1 MRRTLV
7 LSILALLGVVV
18 GGFFGFLITED
29 FWGDPLDALYLT
41 FMTITTVGYG
51 DLVPVTPEGKVVAMM
66 VAIGGIGAG
75 ISTLQ
80 AVFNLIISNNLRAEL
95 GLPERR
101 TKMKDHYIICGHGNV
116 GREVADRLRANGERF
131 VVVEKDPDKVLTLVG
146 EGIEVIRGD
155 AEDEEVL
162 IKAGIMNAKGLI
174 ATMKDPQNLV
184 TVLTART
191 MNQGMFIISEVED
204 DKNEPKLKK
213 VGANVTVNC
222 HSMGA
227 RIMVG
232 RARQIES
239 DPVCGGDLNGMTLFS
254 AEYDGR
260 TFHFCSSECRE
271 AFKVHPERFMQWQKA
286 IDDSCG
292 ITP

>member
-1 MRRTLV
+1 
-7 LSILALLGVVV
+7 VVI
-18 GGFFGFLITED
+18 GGFLGFLITED
-29 FWGDPLDALYLT
+29 LWGKPLDALYLT
-41 FMTITTVGYG
+41 LMTITTVGYG
-51 DLVPVTPEGKVVAMM
+51 DIVPVTSEGKVVA
-66 VAIGGIGAG
+66 VIVSIGGIAAG

-80 AVFNLIISNNLRAEL
+80 AVFNLAISNNLRSEL

-116 GREVADRLRANGERF
+116 GREVAARLRAKRERF
-131 VVVEKDPDKVLTLVG
+131 VVIEKDPDKVQRMVD

-155 AEDEEVL
+155 AEDEDVL
-162 IKAGIMNAKGLI
+162 VRAGIMNAKGLI
-174 ATMKDPQNLV
+174 AAMKDPQNLV

-191 MNQGMFIISEVED
+191 INQGMFIISEVED

-213 VGANVTVNC
+213 VGANATVNC
-222 HSMGA
+222 YSMGA

-232 RARQIES
+232 RAQRIER

-254 AEYDGR
+254 AEHEGR

-271 AFKVHPERFMQWQKA
+271 AFKLHPERFTQWQKA
-286 IDDSCG
+286 VDDICS
-292 ITP
+292 PDL